1 MALLSAQGMGR
12 GSDRRGCVQ
21 SPDRVRET
29 LHNFND
35 DGFDSLYPRYSGGPP
50 PT

>member
-1 MALLSAQGMGR
+1 VAQTAE
-12 GSDRRGCVQ
+12 VAFT
-21 SPDRVRET
+21 SPDRVRDT

-35 DGFDSLYPRYSGGPP
+35 DGFDSLYPRYSGGRP